1 VGSGLSLW
9 RWRDQLVVWLFLI
22 ALLAVVGTAVRTF
35 LDYRAA
41 AIDLLISRDQR
52 LTYLSAAR
60 LRDELYKFAD
70 SLTAVARMQQLYDG
84 TPEIQSQTLAQSL
97 PVREGIFDGGVVLLD
112 NFGRVIAA
120 EPELDEIVGEDWS
133 DREYFRRMLSS
144 RTVYFSDAMDDL
156 LDGSQMVI
164 VSVPVLGEG
173 GQFVGVL
180 SGMLRL
186 GESTISPFYAT
197 IVRLRVGQSGDSIYV
212 LDSNGT
218 ILFDSLSEKVNQRYT
233 SAALSDIVLARQPGA
248 ARTRNSEQRE
258 VIASFAPIPG
268 TTWTLVVED
277 DWSTLTAETQQYLRM
292 LMSLLVVGLVLLVSG
307 AALHIQQHH
316 IEESSGALA
325 EDAMHVAQQIKRLLL
340 PDGPPTVPGWDLSV
354 YYQSPPTVEGD
365 FYDLMLLRNGRLMV
379 AIGDINDKE
388 IPATIILA
396 TARAIVRSAARSMLA
411 PAQVLERSNEFLC
424 PELPPE
430 INIACFFALLDPS
443 SGKLQFANAG
453 HPLPLYRNEQG
464 VEPLQAT
471 GAPLGLRLGSNY
483 TESEITI
490 APGELVLFYN
500 RGIEEV
506 RNAEGEPFGITRLS
520 EVMNQE
526 REGGDELITAILA
539 AIHSFAGE
547 RSNAE
552 DTISLIAVE
561 RLATNRATW

>member
-1 VGSGLSLW
+1 MRSGLGLW

-22 ALLAVVGTAVRTF
+22 AILAVVGTAVRTF

-70 SLTAVARMQQLYDG
+70 SLTAVARTQEIYG
-84 TPEIQSQTLAQSL
+84 GNPELQSEALAQSL
-97 PVREGIFDGGVVLLD
+97 PVREGLFDGGVVLLD
-112 NFGRVIAA
+112 NFGQVIAA
-120 EPELDEIVGEDWS
+120 EPNLDEIVGEDWS
-133 DREYFRRMLSS
+133 DREYFRRMLTS
-144 RTVYFSDAMDDL
+144 RTAYFSDAMDDL
-156 LDGSQMVI
+156 LDGGQMVI
-164 VSVPVLGEG
+164 VSVPVLDAAGR
-173 GQFVGVL
+173 FVGVL

-218 ILFDSLSEKVNQRYT
+218 ILFDSLSEKVNQRYA
-233 SAALSDIVLARQPGA
+233 SVALSDIVLARQPGA

-268 TTWTLVVED
+268 TSWTLVVED
-277 DWSTLTAETQQYLRM
+277 DWNTLTAETQQYLRM
-292 LMSLLVVGLVLLVSG
+292 LMSLLVVGLVLLATG

-316 IEESSGALA
+316 IEEPGSQLA
-325 EDAMHVAQQIKRLLL
+325 EDTTEVAQQIKRLLL
-340 PDGPPTVPGWDLSV
+340 PNGSPIIPGWDISA

-365 FYDLMLLRNGRLMV
+365 FYDLMLLRDGRLMV
-379 AIGDINDKE
+379 AISDINDKK
-388 IPATIILA
+388 IPATIILTTVRA
-396 TARAIVRSAARSMLA
+396 TLRNAARSMLP
-411 PAQVLERSNEFLC
+411 PAQVLEQSNEFLC
-424 PELPPE
+424 PELPPK
-430 INIACFFALLDPS
+430 IYTTCFFALLDPS
-443 SGKLQFANAG
+443 TGKLQFANAG
-453 HPLPLYRNEQG
+453 HQQPLYRTERG
-464 VEPLQAT
+464 VELLQAT
-471 GAPLGLRLGSNY
+471 GTPLGLRLGTQY

-500 RGIEEV
+500 SGLVEV
-506 RNAEGEPFGITRLS
+506 RDMEGEPFGITRLI

-526 REGGDELITAILA
+526 HKGGDELMEAILA

-547 RSNAE
+547 RSNE
-552 DTISLIAVE
+552 ENTITLIVVE
-561 RLATNRATW
+561 RLAKSRAT